1 MDLVVGRALGAVH
14 RRGQA
19 LNECPVGRMLHGV
32 PFSVKDSLMITPA
45 LAYLRRHHIGLLALF
60 VALSGTAYAAT
71 LPRNSVGTAQLKANA
86 VTTQKVKQGSLVL
99 GDIKASQ
106 RDDLEG
112 ARGPQG
118 PAGPAGPAGAAGAA
132 GATNVTVRTG
142 GATTRDAAADCLPGE
157 KAVGGGGFTSTA
169 DAFIY
174 DSAPTQESGTPTSW
188 SVSAETATAGGDAT
202 VQAYVIC
209 ASP

>member
-1 MDLVVGRALGAVH
+1 
-14 RRGQA
+14 
-19 LNECPVGRMLHGV
+19 
-32 PFSVKDSLMITPA
+32 MITSA

-71 LPRNSVGTAQLKANA
+71 LPRNSVGTAQLKPNA

-112 ARGPQG
+112 PAGPRG

-142 GATTRDAAADCLPGE
+142 GAANDDATADCLPGE
-157 KAVGGGGFTSTA
+157 KAVGGGGFTGSPG
-169 DAFIY
+169 AFVY
-174 DSAPTQESGTPTSW
+174 YSAPLPDTGTPTGW
-188 SVSAETATAGGDAT
+188 EVAAESATGGGPAT
-202 VQAYVIC
+202 VQAYVVC
-209 ASP
+209 AAP